1 MNTDYIHARRLRN
14 SSILRESLE
23 DVQVSRKHLIMPIF
37 LVHGSNVKSEISSLP
52 SIYHFSIDK
61 ALDEIYHYLELGINK
76 ILIFGIPETKDDFGT
91 SAADPKEI
99 VPMGIKTIK
108 EKFGDKI
115 VIFADVCLC
124 AYTTHG
130 HCGIPDK
137 NGYIQNDL
145 SLKYISE
152 AALSYAQSGAD
163 FVAPS
168 DMMDGRI
175 QAIRK
180 ILDENNLISTGILS
194 YAVKFAS
201 AYYGPFREAEQSAP
215 QFGDRKSYQLSPY
228 NSRIALRE
236 IELDEAEGADMVM
249 VKPALAYLDIL
260 YQARKMTKLPM
271 VAYNVSGEYSQ
282 VKFAG
287 KAGVIDAD
295 KIALE
300 NLYAIKR
307 AGADLIITYHAVEL
321 AEKRLLQ

>member
-1 MNTDYIHARRLRN
+1 MSNYIHARRLRN
-14 SSILRESLE
+14 SSILRESLD
-23 DVQVSRKHLIMPIF
+23 DVKLEVKNLIMPMF
-37 LVHGSNVKSEISSLP
+37 LVHGLNIREEITSMPL
-52 SIYHFSIDK
+52 IYHFSIDK
-61 ALDEIYHYLELGINK
+61 ALEEIQHYLELGINK
-76 ILIFGIPETKDDFGT
+76 LLLFGIPATKDENGT
-91 SAADPKEI
+91 SAADPDEI
-99 VPMGIKTIK
+99 VPAGIRAIK
-108 EKFGDKI
+108 EKFGDKVI
-115 VIFADVCLC
+115 IFADVCLC

-137 NGYIQNDL
+137 NGYIQNDI

-152 AALSYAQSGAD
+152 AALSYAKAGAD

-175 QAIRK
+175 QAIRT
-180 ILDENNLISTGILS
+180 ILNENDLITTGILS

-201 AYYGPFREAEQSAP
+201 AFYGPFREAEQSAP
-215 QFGDRKSYQLSPY
+215 SFGDRKTYQLSPN

-236 IELDEAEGADMVM
+236 IELDEKEGADMVM

-260 YQARKMTKLPM
+260 YQARRMTKLPM
-271 VAYNVSGEYSQ
+271 VAYNVSGEYSM

-287 KAGVIDAD
+287 KAGVIDEN

-300 NLYAIKR
+300 NLYAMKR

-321 AEKRLLQ
+321 AEKGLI

>member
-1 MNTDYIHARRLRN
+1 M
-14 SSILRESLE
+14 
-23 DVQVSRKHLIMPIF
+23 
-37 LVHGSNVKSEISSLP
+37 P
-52 SIYHFSIDK
+52 SIYHLSIDK
-61 ALDEIYHYLELGINK
+61 ALEEIKHYLDLGINK
-76 ILIFGIPETKDDFGT
+76 LLIFGIPASKDEFGT
-91 SAADPKEI
+91 TASDPEEI
-99 VPMGIKTIK
+99 VPAGIKAIK
-108 EKFGDKI
+108 ERFDDKI

-137 NGYIQNDL
+137 HGYIQNDL

-152 AALSYAQSGAD
+152 AALSYAKAGAD

-168 DMMDGRI
+168 DMMDGRV

-180 ILDENNLISTGILS
+180 LLDENGLITTGILS

-201 AYYGPFREAEQSAP
+201 SYYGPFREAEQSAP
-215 QFGDRKSYQLSPY
+215 QFGDRRSYQLSPY

-236 IELDEAEGADMVM
+236 IELDEQEQADMVM

-260 YQARKMTKLPM
+260 YQARQMTKLPM
-271 VAYNVSGEYSQ
+271 VAYNVSGEYSM

-287 KAGVIDAD
+287 KSGAIDED

-300 NLYAIKR
+300 NLHAIKR
-307 AGADLIITYHAVEL
+307 AGADLIITYHAIEL
-321 AEKRLLQ
+321 AEKGLLQ